1 MPHPNPPTPSS
12 SDELSELRATVAGLS
27 ARVAELER
35 RSGEA
40 RPPSLTSRAD
50 SKLGLTLVNRVG
62 ALTLAI
68 GIIFFFKYAVDNKW
82 IGAEGRVALGVSAGL
97 LMLFAAEWQR
107 RRASV
112 ESVFSQGLAG
122 CGLAIIYVALY
133 ASVGLYE
140 LIVPVAGWV
149 LLVLVSGL
157 GVVLSVRYASS
168 AIAALGFAGALLTP
182 MLLHSTATAWWF
194 DFFYLLVLSMTA
206 LSLAMRQNWQYLIPS
221 VAALACLAAAIVLNT
236 NHAVWFTLF
245 ALILAS
251 AHFIAFRRVEPASRS
266 TDFVYLTAHGCFLI
280 AVLRGVALFTNG
292 FTSPEDR
299 FSFLS
304 ALESAC
310 LAIYG
315 TAVLVYGLVRKS
327 LLDRTM
333 GLVLLALVILKLY
346 LWDVWQL
353 NRFYRISAFVA
364 LGILLLAAS
373 YLFSRFRTRSADRP

>member
-12 SDELSELRATVAGLS
+12 SDELSELRAAVADLS
-27 ARVAELER
+27 VRVAELER

-40 RPPSLTSRAD
+40 SPSSFTSRAD
-50 SKLGLTLVNRVG
+50 SKIGLTLVNRVG

-82 IGAEGRVALGVSAGL
+82 IGAEGRVALGVAGGL

-112 ESVFSQGLAG
+112 ESVFAQGLAG
-122 CGLAIIYVALY
+122 CGLAIVYVALY
-133 ASVGLYE
+133 AAVDLYE
-140 LIVPVAGWV
+140 LIVPVAGWA

-157 GVVLSVRYASS
+157 GVFLSVRYASS

-182 MLLHSTATAWWF
+182 VLLRNTATAWWF
-194 DFFYLLVLSMTA
+194 DFFYLLVLSLMA
-206 LSLAMRQNWQYLIPS
+206 LTLAMRQNWQYLIPS
-221 VAALACLAAAIVLNT
+221 VAALACLAAAMILNAH
-236 NHAVWFTLF
+236 HAVWFSLF
-245 ALILAS
+245 ALLLAI
-251 AHFIAFRRVEPASRS
+251 AHFMAFRRVQPGSRS

-280 AVLRGVALFTNG
+280 AALRALALLTNG
-292 FTSPEDR
+292 FTSPQDR

-310 LAIYG
+310 LAVYG
-315 TAVLVYGLVRKS
+315 TAVLVYGLVKKS
-327 LLDRTM
+327 LVDRTL
-333 GLVLLALVILKLY
+333 GLVLLVLVILKLY